1 MFYRYEGRSKDAPN
15 AEWQGVF
22 MLFDPSQRRK
32 WYCLTSPK
40 WYENNEDVE
49 SRAWFTE
56 YGFEKYHEKMED
68 MLSEMEDW
76 CDIRILTAPMLS
88 DIVMNGKVQVIQRI

>member
-1 MFYRYEGRSKDAPN
+1 MFYRYEGRSKDEPN

-49 SRAWFTE
+49 AI
-56 YGFEKYHEKMED
+56 
-68 MLSEMEDW
+68 MLVGSYAV
-76 CDIRILTAPMLS
+76 CSA
-88 DIVMNGKVQVIQRI
+88 K